1 MFQMKTS
8 EEKVDLNFMMQ
19 NQNLVSGESRG
30 KGYMVYTTNKQVTE
44 SEHRFTGKEV
54 NEYDMSLTVVFFVAC
69 NCWIG
74 VTIDSTE
81 ATW

>member
-1 MFQMKTS
+1 
-8 EEKVDLNFMMQ
+8 
-19 NQNLVSGESRG
+19 
-30 KGYMVYTTNKQVTE
+30 MVYTTNKQVTE